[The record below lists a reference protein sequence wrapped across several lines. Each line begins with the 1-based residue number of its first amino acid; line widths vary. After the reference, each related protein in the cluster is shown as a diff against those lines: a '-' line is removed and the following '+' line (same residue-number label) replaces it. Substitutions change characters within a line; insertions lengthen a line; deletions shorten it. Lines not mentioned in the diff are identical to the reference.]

1 MNDFVD
7 FGRIEHD
14 APVTLERT
22 TYQFESSRRPDLFIV
37 GAAKCGTTALHAM
50 LSAHPEVGMASVKE
64 LHYFS
69 APAVPS
75 GLVSRARFVEDEAT
89 YLSLF
94 PRGDFRVVGEA
105 STSYLSSPEAPA
117 RIAAFN
123 PFARIIIVLRDPV
136 ERAFSQ
142 YLMDVRE
149 GAETRDFASALAA
162 DDRIPSRTWGD
173 AALYTDLGM
182 YAEQVERYLDTFGPR
197 RVLLLESDR
206 LLSEPDAVLAE
217 VEDFLGVTP
226 GLSARSAHGA
236 DTNSFAVA
244 RSGAALAALRSERV
258 RGTARALLPLGMRR
272 VIKERILLR
281 RAVKPLVPEAIRE
294 VLMDLYAPDIER
306 LRRLTGREFAS
317 LDVRWPNR
325 REIAVSA

>member
-7 FGRIEHD
+7 FGRIDHD
-14 APVTLERT
+14 AAVTLERDASQ
-22 TYQFESSRRPDLFIV
+22 YGSRRPDLFIV

-50 LSAHPEVGMASVKE
+50 LNAHPEVGMASVKE
-64 LHYFS
+64 LHHFS

-75 GLVSRARFVEDEAT
+75 GLVSRARFVTDEAT
-89 YLSLF
+89 YLGLF

-105 STSYLSSPEAPA
+105 STSYLSSLEAPT

-149 GAETRDFASALAA
+149 GTETRDFADALVA
-162 DDRIPSRTWGD
+162 DDLIPSRTWGD

-182 YAEQVERYLDTFGPR
+182 YAEQVERYLSVFGDR

-244 RSGAALAALRSERV
+244 RSGAARAALRSERA
-258 RGTARALLPLGMRR
+258 RGAARALLPLGARR
-272 VIKERILLR
+272 AIKERVLLR
-281 RAVKPLVPEAIRE
+281 KEVKPVVPESVRE
-294 VLMDLYAPDIER
+294 FLMDRYAPDIER
-306 LRRLTGREFAS
+306 LRRITGREFAT
-317 LDVRWPNR
+317 LDARWPSR

>member
-7 FGRIEHD
+7 FGRIGHD
-14 APVTLERT
+14 AAVTLERST
-22 TYQFESSRRPDLFIV
+22 FQDGTRRPDLFIV

-50 LSAHPEVGMASVKE
+50 LSAHPEVGMAAVKE
-64 LHYFS
+64 LHHFS
-69 APAVPS
+69 APVAPS

-117 RIAAFN
+117 RIAAFS

-142 YLMDVRE
+142 YLMDLRE
-149 GAETRDFASALAA
+149 GTETRAFADALVA
-162 DDRIPSRTWGD
+162 DDLIPSRAWGD

-182 YAEQVERYLDTFGPR
+182 YAEQVERYLAVFGAH

-206 LLSEPDAVLAE
+206 LLSQPDAVLAE

-226 GLSARSAHGA
+226 GLSARSARGA

-244 RSGAALAALRSERV
+244 RSGAARVALRSERV
-258 RGTARALLPLGMRR
+258 RGAARALLPLGARR
-272 VIKERILLR
+272 AIKERVLLR
-281 RAVKPLVPEAIRE
+281 KEAKPEIPADVRDF
-294 VLMDLYAPDIER
+294 LMDRYAPDIER

-317 LDVRWPNR
+317 LDVRWPSR

>member
-7 FGRIEHD
+7 FGRIGHD
-14 APVTLERT
+14 ASVTLERSAS
-22 TYQFESSRRPDLFIV
+22 QPGGNHLPDLFIV

-50 LSAHPEVGMASVKE
+50 LSGHPEVGMAAVKE
-64 LHYFS
+64 LHHFS
-69 APAVPS
+69 APSVSS
-75 GLVSRARFVEDEAT
+75 GSASRARFVTDEAT
-89 YLSLF
+89 YLGLF

-105 STSYLSSPEAPA
+105 STSYLAAPEAPA

-149 GAETRDFASALAA
+149 GIETRDFADALEA
-162 DDRIPSRTWGD
+162 DDRIPSRNWGD
-173 AALYTDLGM
+173 AALYTELGM
-182 YAEQVERYLDTFGPR
+182 YADQVARYLATFGTH

-258 RGTARALLPLGMRR
+258 RGAARALLPLGARR
-272 VIKERILLR
+272 AIKERVLLR
-281 RAVKPLVPEAIRE
+281 KVVKPAVPESVRE
-294 VLMDLYAPDIER
+294 LLMDRYAPDIER
-306 LRRLTGREFAS
+306 LRRLTGRELAS
-317 LDVRWPNR
+317 LDSRWPSR